1 MRTVTYWGG
10 SGYHDEPVDPN
21 PVAPAAPPGWVA
33 VPPGQ
38 PGYPAYGYPPSPPP
52 WSSYG
57 APADP
62 RPATATAVAVLAFVL
77 GGFVVL
83 EGFLLLVGASVVQSI
98 EQSLDESTGVP
109 PSLIF
114 NGVLN
119 LAVGGALITGGVL
132 LLNRNPTGRV
142 VLAAANVVAV
152 GQSIY
157 WTVVS
162 DVGAMAVTLLH
173 AALAVVG
180 LALAFTASTST
191 WLRTAPAGV
200 GPRRP

>member
-1 MRTVTYWGG
+1 VTYWGG
-10 SGYHDEPVDPN
+10 SGYQDEPVDPN
-21 PVAPAAPPGWVA
+21 PAAPTSPPGWVA

-38 PGYPAYGYPPSPPP
+38 PGYPPYGYPPSPPA

-57 APADP
+57 APPEP

-77 GGFVVL
+77 GGFVLL

-132 LLNRNPTGRV
+132 LMNRNPTGRLL
-142 VLAAANVVAV
+142 LAAADVVAV
-152 GQSIY
+152 GQAIY

-162 DVGAMAVTLLH
+162 EVGALAITLLH

-180 LALAFTASTST
+180 LGLAFTVSTST
-191 WLRTAPAGV
+191 WLRTAPRGV
-200 GPRRP
+200 VPGRP